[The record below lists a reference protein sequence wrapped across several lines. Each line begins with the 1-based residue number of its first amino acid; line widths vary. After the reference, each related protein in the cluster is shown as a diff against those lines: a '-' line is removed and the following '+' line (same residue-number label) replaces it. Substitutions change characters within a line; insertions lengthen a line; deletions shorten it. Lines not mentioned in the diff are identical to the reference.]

1 MKTMK
6 MALMAGAAVAV
17 SAAAAHADELSDL
30 KAQVEALNTRMAAM
44 ETAPSV
50 PTGYQLLAISKGEA
64 LQVPGMLGSDRD
76 RVVNNNATIISVM
89 PTADA
94 PAGTTISW
102 SGYVRAAV
110 VYAGHQGNATL
121 KLTYTDPDGKT
132 SPQEF
137 TLNKGKE
144 NEVTYT
150 DGKIKYSNLSDD
162 DWDVRAR
169 GQLKVV
175 ATTDTAVGEVGV
187 ELKMR
192 ADFNGNGS
200 GDAYMKT
207 AWGYWAMTP
216 ELTFGGGYTGSLGN
230 IGYGYDGACTCY
242 YTDNADLGFDPGD
255 TTQLRLSYA
264 SGPFSMAVA
273 LEDSGLNNGFGNDNS
288 YYNGNNLGVAGELK
302 YSGDAFSGEISG
314 VYRTVNADDYTA
326 FNPILSAVTQ
336 GNVDS
341 LWQIGAGVGFNLG
354 DIASIS
360 LAAALGSGPYTDV
373 NNNGTI
379 TAAFPVQNNWW
390 GVTGLASANL
400 SDSVHAE
407 VGAGYKNRQTDGHTY
422 DATDIGADTLK
433 TSGTDYSTWG
443 VLGGV
448 YYTPVDQL
456 TIGLEGEWYTTQ
468 TSNSW
473 KISGGQLDTYKLNF
487 DTSTDNWTVDLVSV
501 WRF

>member
-64 LQVPGMLGSDRD
+64 AQIPGMLGSDRD
-76 RVVNNNATIISVM
+76 RVIDKSATVISVM

-192 ADFNGNGS
+192 GDFAGNGVA
-200 GDAYMKT
+200 DVYMKT

-216 ELTFGGGYTGSLGN
+216 ELTFGGGYAGSLGN

-242 YTDNADLGFDPGD
+242 YTDNADVAFNPGD

-273 LEDSGLNNGFGNDNS
+273 IEDAGIYGGFVGDGS
-288 YYNGNNLGVAGELK
+288 SSNGNQLGVAGEIK
-302 YSGDAFSGEISG
+302 YSGDMFSGEISG
-314 VYRTVNADDYTA
+314 VYRAVNEDDYT
-326 FNPILSAVTQ
+326 VTRFPDF
-336 GNVDS
+336 DS
-341 LWQIGAGVGFNLG
+341 DIDGLWQVGAGLGFNLG
-354 DIASIS
+354 EIASLS
-360 LAAALGSGPYTDV
+360 LAAAMGSGPFTEV
-373 NNNGTI
+373 NNYTGEVT
-379 TAAFPVQNNWW
+379 TSLPVDNDWW
-390 GVTGLASANL
+390 GISGLATANL
-400 SDSVHAE
+400 SDTVHAE
-407 VGAGYKNRQTDGHTY
+407 AGLGYKHRETDGRSIDLGGTLG
-422 DATDIGADTLK
+422 DIK
-433 TSGTDYSTWG
+433 TSGIEWDTWA
-443 VLGGV
+443 VLGGI

-456 TIGLEGEWYTTQ
+456 TIGLEGEWYTTDAEVSAKQ
-468 TSNSW
+468 DVD
-473 KISGGQLDTYKLNF
+473 GGNKLNLEN
-487 DTSTDNWTVDLVSV
+487 SSDNWSVDLVSV

>member
-6 MALMAGAAVAV
+6 MALMAGAAIAV

-30 KAQVEALNTRMAAM
+30 KAQVEALNSRVAAM

-50 PTGYQLLAISKGEA
+50 PAGYQLLAITKGEA
-64 LQVPGMLGSDRD
+64 ASVPGMLGSDRD
-76 RVVNNNATIISVM
+76 HVQNPNATIISVM

-110 VYAGHQGNATL
+110 IYAGASGNGTL
-121 KLTYTDPDGKT
+121 KRAYNAGA
-132 SPQEF
+132 
-137 TLNKGKE
+137 GY
-144 NEVTYT
+144 VV
-150 DGKIKYSNLSDD
+150 YSKFKASGSSND
-162 DWDVRAR
+162 DWDVKAR
-169 GQLKVV
+169 GQLRVV

-192 ADFNGNGS
+192 ADFNGNGP
-200 GDAYMKT
+200 GDVYMKT

-216 ELTFGGGYTGSLGN
+216 ELTLGGGYAGSLGN

-255 TTQLRLSYA
+255 TTQMRLSYA

-273 LEDSGLNNGFGNDNS
+273 IEDSGLNNGFGNDNS
-288 YYNGNNLGVAGELK
+288 YVNGQNLGVAGEIK
-302 YSGDAFSGEISG
+302 YSGDSFSGEISG
-314 VYRTVNADDYTA
+314 VYRSVNSSDYSFSGTSNGGGFLTATGYRYKADVNA
-326 FNPILSAVTQ
+326 
-336 GNVDS
+336 
-341 LWQIGAGVGFNLG
+341 LWQVGAGVGFNLG
-354 DIASIS
+354 DIASLS
-360 LAAALGSGPYTDV
+360 LAAAFGEGPFQEVNSSGDITRSVPV
-373 NNNGTI
+373 NNT
-379 TAAFPVQNNWW
+379 WW

-407 VGAGYKNRQTDGHTY
+407 VGAGYKNRQGDSHN
-422 DATDIGADTLK
+422 GADFG
-433 TSGTDYSTWG
+433 GTTGVLWKYKGFDYSTWG
-443 VLGGV
+443 ILGGV

-456 TIGLEGEWYTTQ
+456 TIGLEGEWYTADTKLSRKSIASSPLGAGYKD
-468 TSNSW
+468 T
-473 KISGGQLDTYKLNF
+473 LDV
-487 DTSTDNWTVDLVSV
+487 STDNWTVDLVSV